1 MRNEQENNQNKS
13 QQNEHSPL
21 DREQMERNV
30 QSESDKGSSAAKVQG
45 ELHTHGLDQQAS
57 LQGMEGESGLGVQVQ
72 GSVDEMVTRMWDVHV
87 LLHTAGT
94 DMHNANVGGDQ
105 VEHEPQ
111 ESLSAERGSMQE
123 TTSNDESNV
132 KRESAYEQALADLQA
147 AAACIRQGQTVA
159 FPTETVYGL
168 GADARST
175 AAVEAVFVAK
185 GRPSDNPLIVHIAHR
200 DQLDALVTE
209 VNATAEALMT
219 AFWPGP
225 LTLVLPVRPGAV
237 SPRVTAGL
245 DTVAVR
251 MPDHPVAL
259 QLIAA
264 AACPVAAPSA
274 NRSGRPSP
282 TLAAHVREDLAGR
295 IGGIVDGGPTGV
307 GVESTVV
314 QVGDDGTVTIL
325 RPGGITAEQL
335 SAVAA
340 RVATD
345 PALLAEGSAGEASPA
360 PRSPGMKYTHYAP
373 EGALCV
379 VEGPPAAVAAWVS
392 AALAEAAQRGERT
405 AVLAFAEHAE
415 QYRADAVFSLGDAS
429 ELEEAARRLYAALR
443 SCDEQGATYIV
454 AEACSRE
461 GLGAAVM
468 NRLLKAAGHRL
479 IQVG

>member
-1 MRNEQENNQNKS
+1 
-13 QQNEHSPL
+13 
-21 DREQMERNV
+21 
-30 QSESDKGSSAAKVQG
+30 
-45 ELHTHGLDQQAS
+45 
-57 LQGMEGESGLGVQVQ
+57 MEGESGLRIQAQ
-72 GSVDEMVTRMWDVHV
+72 GSVNEMVTRMWDVHV
-87 LLHTAGT
+87 LLRTAGT
-94 DMHNANVGGDQ
+94 DMHNGNAGGNQ
-105 VEHEPQ
+105 VEHGQQ
-111 ESLSAERGSMQE
+111 ENLSVGRGSVQA
-123 TTSNDESNV
+123 TTSNDESDI
-132 KRESAYEQALADLQA
+132 KRESTYEQALADLQA
-147 AAACIRQGQTVA
+147 AADCIRQGQTVA

-175 AAVEAVFVAK
+175 AAVEAVFAAK

-345 PALLAEGSAGEASPA
+345 PAILAEGSAGEASPA

-379 VEGPPAAVAAWVS
+379 VDGPPAAVAAWVS

>member
-1 MRNEQENNQNKS
+1 MMIYMNREHEKV
-13 QQNEHSPL
+13 QQPSLEDKHDHAAVERVEVEHNTAFWDVRAL
-21 DREQMERNV
+21 VHE
-30 QSESDKGSSAAKVQG
+30 QSEG
-45 ELHTHGLDQQAS
+45 ENIN
-57 LQGMEGESGLGVQVQ
+57 
-72 GSVDEMVTRMWDVHV
+72 VHV
-87 LLHTAGT
+87 QEISPVSDVKKG
-94 DMHNANVGGDQ
+94 NA
-105 VEHEPQ
+105 
-111 ESLSAERGSMQE
+111 A
-123 TTSNDESNV
+123 
-132 KRESAYEQALADLQA
+132 REAALADLQA
-147 AAACIRQGQTVA
+147 AAACLRQGETVA

-175 AAVEAVFVAK
+175 EAVEAVFAAK

-200 DQLDALVTE
+200 DQLHELVTE
-209 VNATAEALMT
+209 VNATAEALMA

-259 QLIAA
+259 PLIAA

-282 TLAAHVREDLAGR
+282 TLAAHVREDLDGR

-314 QVGDDGTVTIL
+314 QAGDDGTVTIL

-345 PALLAEGSAGEASPA
+345 PALLAEGSGGDSNSPA

-373 EGALCV
+373 AGALCV
-379 VEGPPAAVAAWVS
+379 VEGPPVAVAAWTR

-415 QYRADAVFSLGDAS
+415 QYRADAVFSLGNAS
-429 ELEEAARRLYAALR
+429 ELQEAARRLYAALR

-468 NRLLKAAGHRL
+468 NRLLKAAGNQL

>member
-1 MRNEQENNQNKS
+1 MHKQPIMMFRNDGYMNRENEQ
-13 QQNEHSPL
+13 
-21 DREQMERNV
+21 V
-30 QSESDKGSSAAKVQG
+30 QFTSEMGNDMDSHDKGTPA
-45 ELHTHGLDQQAS
+45 
-57 LQGMEGESGLGVQVQ
+57 
-72 GSVDEMVTRMWDVHV
+72 EMVTANWDVRV
-87 LLHTAGT
+87 LV
-94 DMHNANVGGDQ
+94 NADHYYELGNIELADVKKG
-105 VEHEPQ
+105 
-111 ESLSAERGSMQE
+111 SAHQR
-123 TTSNDESNV
+123 
-132 KRESAYEQALADLQA
+132 ALDDLQA
-147 AAACIRQGQTVA
+147 AAACLRQGQTVA

-209 VNATAEALMT
+209 VNETAEALMA

-225 LTLVLPVRPGAV
+225 LTLVLPVRKGAV

-282 TLAAHVREDLAGR
+282 TLASHVREDLDGR

-345 PALLAEGSAGEASPA
+345 PALLAEGSPGVGSPA
-360 PRSPGMKYTHYAP
+360 PRSPG
-373 EGALCV
+373 
-379 VEGPPAAVAAWVS
+379 
-392 AALAEAAQRGERT
+392 
-405 AVLAFAEHAE
+405 
-415 QYRADAVFSLGDAS
+415 
-429 ELEEAARRLYAALR
+429 
-443 SCDEQGATYIV
+443 
-454 AEACSRE
+454 
-461 GLGAAVM
+461 
-468 NRLLKAAGHRL
+468 
-479 IQVG
+479 

>member
-1 MRNEQENNQNKS
+1 MSRENEPLQRTSEMR
-13 QQNEHSPL
+13 
-21 DREQMERNV
+21 DGREER
-30 QSESDKGSSAAKVQG
+30 DMKARG
-45 ELHTHGLDQQAS
+45 EL
-57 LQGMEGESGLGVQVQ
+57 
-72 GSVDEMVTRMWDVHV
+72 VTEMWDVRV
-87 LLHTAGT
+87 L
-94 DMHNANVGGDQ
+94 V
-105 VEHEPQ
+105 
-111 ESLSAERGSMQE
+111 SAENDHGMGNIELLDVKKGSADQ
-123 TTSNDESNV
+123 
-132 KRESAYEQALADLQA
+132 QALADLQA

-200 DQLDALVTE
+200 DQLDTLVTE
-209 VNATAEALMT
+209 VNDTAEALMA

-282 TLAAHVREDLAGR
+282 TLAAHVREDLDGR

-345 PALLAEGSAGEASPA
+345 PALLAEGA
-360 PRSPGMKYTHYAP
+360 M
-373 EGALCV
+373 
-379 VEGPPAAVAAWVS
+379 AW
-392 AALAEAAQRGERT
+392 
-405 AVLAFAEHAE
+405 
-415 QYRADAVFSLGDAS
+415 
-429 ELEEAARRLYAALR
+429 AARRRARRA
-443 SCDEQGATYIV
+443 
-454 AEACSRE
+454 
-461 GLGAAVM
+461 
-468 NRLLKAAGHRL
+468 
-479 IQVG
+479 

>member
-1 MRNEQENNQNKS
+1 MKARQLPSRSRPRGTNLLKFRDDGYMS
-13 QQNEHSPL
+13 
-21 DREQMERNV
+21 REQGQYTGNKDLGNPE
-30 QSESDKGSSAAKVQG
+30 
-45 ELHTHGLDQQAS
+45 GL
-57 LQGMEGESGLGVQVQ
+57 LT
-72 GSVDEMVTRMWDVHV
+72 SVWDVRALMIENQPHV
-87 LLHTAGT
+87 
-94 DMHNANVGGDQ
+94 VGNLVMG
-105 VEHEPQ
+105 EPEGQ
-111 ESLSAERGSMQE
+111 EF
-123 TTSNDESNV
+123 DE
-132 KRESAYEQALADLQA
+132 KKESAYQQALADLQA
-147 AAACIRQGQTVA
+147 AAACIRQGQTIA

-175 AAVEAVFVAK
+175 AAVEAIFEAK

-200 DQLDALVTE
+200 DQLDSLVTE
-209 VNATAEALMT
+209 VNEAAEALIK

-225 LTLVLPVRPGAV
+225 LTIVLPVKPGAV

-245 DTVAVR
+245 DTVGVR

-259 QLIAA
+259 QLLAA

-282 TLAAHVREDLAGR
+282 TLASHVSEDLAGR

-345 PALLAEGSAGEASPA
+345 PAILAEGAEGEGSPA

-373 EGALCV
+373 AGALCV
-379 VEGPPAAVAAWVS
+379 VEGPPPAVAAWIS

-415 QYRADAVFSLGDAS
+415 QYRADAVFSLGNAS

-468 NRLLKAAGHRL
+468 NRLLKAAGHQL
-479 IQVG
+479 IQVGDQ

>member
-1 MRNEQENNQNKS
+1 MSRENEPVQHTSEMR
-13 QQNEHSPL
+13 
-21 DREQMERNV
+21 DGREER
-30 QSESDKGSSAAKVQG
+30 DMKAPG
-45 ELHTHGLDQQAS
+45 EL
-57 LQGMEGESGLGVQVQ
+57 
-72 GSVDEMVTRMWDVHV
+72 VTEMWDVRV
-87 LLHTAGT
+87 L
-94 DMHNANVGGDQ
+94 V
-105 VEHEPQ
+105 
-111 ESLSAERGSMQE
+111 SAENDHGLGNIEMLDVKKGSADQ
-123 TTSNDESNV
+123 
-132 KRESAYEQALADLQA
+132 QALADLQA

-175 AAVEAVFVAK
+175 VAVEAVFVAK

-200 DQLDALVTE
+200 DQLDTLVTE
-209 VNATAEALMT
+209 VNETAEALMA

-225 LTLVLPVRPGAV
+225 LTLVLPVRSGAV

-282 TLAAHVREDLAGR
+282 TLASHVREDLDGR

-345 PALLAEGSAGEASPA
+345 PALLAEGADGVGSPA

-373 EGALCV
+373 AGALCV
-379 VEGPPAAVAAWVS
+379 VEGPPAAVAAWIS

-443 SCDEQGATYIV
+443 NCDEQGATYIV

-468 NRLLKAAGHRL
+468 NRLLKAAGNQL
-479 IQVG
+479 IQVGNQQPS